1 MMCEKFQ
8 LVLCTLMSLA
18 ILAALSCPIKRD
30 ASSDDLS
37 YVKNG
42 NAAIL
47 SIIIQQKI
55 QKDEIDESI
64 EADIAALTWIK
75 DTLKTKDSLNYATLL
90 EILLADIGRTLD
102 EETLLYLAKNTIQ
115 DLQVHVHITRNV
127 NDFVW

>member
-18 ILAALSCPIKRD
+18 ILTALSCPIKRN

-37 YVKNG
+37 YVKSG

-47 SIIIQQKI
+47 SIIIQENK
-55 QKDEIDESI
+55 IDESI
-64 EADIAALTWIK
+64 AADIAALTWIK
-75 DTLKTKDSLNYATLL
+75 DTLKTNGSLNYATLL
-90 EILLADIGRTLD
+90 EILLADISHTR
-102 EETLLYLAKNTIQ
+102 EMENLLYLAKNTIQ
-115 DLQVHVHITRNV
+115 DLQVHVHITRNI

>member
-18 ILAALSCPIKRD
+18 ILTALSCPIKRN

-37 YVKNG
+37 YVKSG

-47 SIIIQQKI
+47 SIIIQENKT
-55 QKDEIDESI
+55 DESI
-64 EADIAALTWIK
+64 AADIAALTWIK
-75 DTLKTKDSLNYATLL
+75 DTLKTNGSLNYATLL
-90 EILLADIGRTLD
+90 EILLADISHTR
-102 EETLLYLAKNTIQ
+102 EMENLLYLAKNTIQ